1 MVAIIKTG
9 HSIRNIFNYN
19 EIKVKEGVAQ
29 CIGEGNYP
37 VDVDKMNLT
46 MKLNRLLKQ
55 AALND
60 NVTRN
65 SVHIS
70 LNFDPSETGLSQE
83 KLMDIAADYME
94 RIGFGQQPYL
104 VYQHHDAGHPHIH
117 LVSIKIKDDGS
128 RIDTQNIG
136 RNQSE
141 TARKEIEKEYGLVVA
156 QGRRKG
162 EGFELQPIST
172 AKVRYGKIQSKK
184 AIANVLGVVLPN
196 YKYASL
202 PELNAVLQLYN
213 VKADRGSEGSRIFKG
228 GGLVYRILDGDGIP
242 TGVPIKASDFYN
254 RSTLKFLE
262 QKFPANKVAQ
272 VLHKARVKSVIDRAL
287 LGNNLVLSGFIGALE
302 KEGVNTVLRKNSD
315 GIVYGITYVDHT
327 TKSVF
332 NGSALGKAYSAKVIL
347 ERCGTTAKDDQKVG
361 AVKNDISRRIIGRDR
376 AKAINNKQGM
386 PATNGFNRAGSDSAI
401 EKLADLLTQAEQAP
415 GYIPGELKGR
425 RKKKKR
431 KGRSDN
437 P

>member
-19 EIKVKEGVAQ
+19 ENKVKEGVAQ

-70 LNFDPSETGLSQE
+70 LNFDPSETGLPQE
-83 KLMDIAADYME
+83 KLMDIANDYMQ

-117 LVSIKIKDDGS
+117 LVSIKIKEDGS

-141 TARKEIEKEYGLVVA
+141 AARKEIEKEYGLVVA
-156 QGRRKG
+156 QGRKKG
-162 EGFELQPIST
+162 EGLELQPIST
-172 AKVRYGKIQSKK
+172 TKVRYGKIQSKK
-184 AIANVLGVVLPN
+184 AITNVLGVVLPN

-228 GGLVYRILDGDGIP
+228 GGLVYRILDGDGNP

-254 RSTLKFLE
+254 RPTLKFLE
-262 QKFPANKVAQ
+262 GKFPANKVAQ
-272 VLHKARVKSVIDRAL
+272 VPHKGRVKSVIDRAL
-287 LGNNLVLSGFIGALE
+287 LGNKTSLPDFIRALE
-302 KEGVNTVLRKNSD
+302 KEGVNTVLRKNSGD
-315 GIVYGITYVDHT
+315 VIYGITYVDHT

-332 NGSALGKAYSAKVIL
+332 NGSALGKQYSAKGIQ
-347 ERCGTTAKDDQKVG
+347 ERCGNFVNDPQKG
-361 AVKNDISRRIIGRDR
+361 EAVKNDVSRRITGRDR
-376 AKAINNKQGM
+376 VKAITNKQGA
-386 PATNGFNRAGSDSAI
+386 PATNSFNNARGDSAI
-401 EKLADLLTQAEQAP
+401 EKLAGLLTQPEQAP
-415 GYIPGELKGR
+415 GYIPGELKGK

-431 KGRSDN
+431 RGRSDN